1 MKEFLQNRKLMERM
15 PESMKKELISS
26 AVRSIMGKDNGKM
39 VYDMLLPYLEK
50 KFNIR
55 TRFEY
60 QISLMEHFCFHND
73 KIDDPRTA

>member
-1 MKEFLQNRKLMERM
+1 MERM

-26 AVRSIMGKDNGKM
+26 AVCSIMGRDNGKM

-55 TRFEY
+55 TSFEY
-60 QISLMEHFCFHND
+60 QISLLERFRFHND
-73 KIDDPRTA
+73 RIDDD